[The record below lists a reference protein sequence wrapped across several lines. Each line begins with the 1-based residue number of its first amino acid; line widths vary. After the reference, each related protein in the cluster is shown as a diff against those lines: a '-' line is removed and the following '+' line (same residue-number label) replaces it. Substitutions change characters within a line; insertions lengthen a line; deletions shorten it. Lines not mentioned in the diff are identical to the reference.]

1 MRAMQRG
8 CHEEE
13 PPLEQV
19 AVELVE
25 LERARDEEEVQE
37 EHRAPRPPR
46 AQREPANETVQE
58 RRREQIGRAHV

>member
-8 CHEEE
+8 CREEE

-25 LERARDEEEVQE
+25 LEWARDEEGVREGR
-37 EHRAPRPPR
+37 HAPRPPCV
-46 AQREPANETVQE
+46 QREPANETVQE
-58 RRREQIGRAHV
+58 RRRRARRGG